1 MKRQS
6 SYRLKS
12 ADQFYTLMVR
22 NGYRSKQDFAKQNG
36 YNYGSLTHLNSDI
49 LSLQYAAR
57 IASSL
62 HVELEQLFIKQN

>member
-22 NGYRSKQDFAKQNG
+22 NGYRSKQDFAAKCG
-36 YNYGSLTHLNSDI
+36 FNYGSLTHLNSDT

-62 HVELEQLFIKQN
+62 NVSLEQLFIKQN

>member
-12 ADQFYTLMVR
+12 ADQFYILLTK
-22 NGYRSKQDFAKQNG
+22 NGYCSKQDFAKQNG

-49 LSLQYAAR
+49 IILQYAAR

-62 HVELEQLFIKQN
+62 NVSLEQLFIKKN

>member
-12 ADQFYTLMVR
+12 ADQFYILMVR
-22 NGYRSKQDFAKQNG
+22 NGYRSKQDFAEKCG
-36 YNYGSLTHLNSDI
+36 FNYGSLTHINSDA